1 MSDFVF
7 RINPNIILGS
17 YSLSRLGQLA
27 LEWGTRFMVIL
38 DPILKEVKIAD
49 KVKQSLDDRK
59 VDYFVFNELSEGSTS
74 KTVERA
80 LTLAKEGHV
89 HGIIAVGG
97 TSALNVGRAV
107 AALFNEVHT
116 FYTFMDGAQPN
127 TNPIPCICVPST
139 YRTPFVFTNS
149 VPITDSRSN
158 QIKLMKVQKNLCKLV
173 LYDPNTSLSLSANQ
187 KTTIAIELIAM
198 AVEAYLSQKANF
210 FSDMFVEKGLEL
222 LTYALDGSPSLDIT
236 TPEEILFAQ
245 AGTMISLATTSSSLG
260 LSSMLSLTIN
270 SRYKMLKSLVSSILL
285 PYMIEDVVK
294 YKSTKIAKLAKIMK
308 CVQKDEAETLSEEE
322 LCKAFIDSVR
332 ERIAKANLPT
342 RLKDLN
348 LTIEQLS
355 LAVED
360 VKEIDIVNT
369 LPRSMS
375 TDDIFDFIKL
385 AY

>member
-27 LEWGTRFMVIL
+27 LEWGTRFIVIM

-49 KVKQSLDDRK
+49 KVTQSLDDRK
-59 VDYFVFNELSEGSTS
+59 VDYFLFNDLSDGSTS

-80 LTLAKEGHV
+80 LSLAKEGHI
-89 HGIIAVGG
+89 HGVIAVGG
-97 TSALNVGRAV
+97 TTALNVGRAV
-107 AALFNEVHT
+107 ASLFNEVHS

-139 YRTPFVFTNS
+139 YRTPFVFTDT
-149 VPITDSRSN
+149 VPITDSRN
-158 QIKLMKVQKNLCKLV
+158 HQIKMMKVQKNLCKLV
-173 LYDPNTSLSLSANQ
+173 LYDPNMSLSLTANQ
-187 KTTIAIELIAM
+187 KATLSIELIAI

-210 FSDMFVEKGLEL
+210 FSDMFVEKGLEI

-236 TPEEILFAQ
+236 TPEEILLAQ
-245 AGTMISLATTSSSLG
+245 AGTMISLAATSSSLG
-260 LSSMLSLTIN
+260 LSSLLSLTIN

-285 PYMIEDVVK
+285 PYMIEDVSK
-294 YKSTKIAKLAKIMK
+294 YKSAKIVKLAKIMK
-308 CVQKDEAETLSEEE
+308 CIPGDEEETLGDAEI
-322 LCKAFIDSVR
+322 CKYFIDAIR

-360 VKEIDIVNT
+360 VKQIDFVNT

>member
-1 MSDFVF
+1 
-7 RINPNIILGS
+7 
-17 YSLSRLGQLA
+17 
-27 LEWGTRFMVIL
+27 
-38 DPILKEVKIAD
+38 
-49 KVKQSLDDRK
+49 
-59 VDYFVFNELSEGSTS
+59 
-74 KTVERA
+74 
-80 LTLAKEGHV
+80 
-89 HGIIAVGG
+89 
-97 TSALNVGRAV
+97 
-107 AALFNEVHT
+107 
-116 FYTFMDGAQPN
+116 
-127 TNPIPCICVPST
+127 
-139 YRTPFVFTNS
+139 
-149 VPITDSRSN
+149 
-158 QIKLMKVQKNLCKLV
+158 
-173 LYDPNTSLSLSANQ
+173 
-187 KTTIAIELIAM
+187 
-198 AVEAYLSQKANF
+198 
-210 FSDMFVEKGLEL
+210 
-222 LTYALDGSPSLDIT
+222 
-236 TPEEILFAQ
+236 
-245 AGTMISLATTSSSLG
+245 
-260 LSSMLSLTIN
+260 
-270 SRYKMLKSLVSSILL
+270 MLKSLVSSILL

>member
-1 MSDFVF
+1 
-7 RINPNIILGS
+7 
-17 YSLSRLGQLA
+17 
-27 LEWGTRFMVIL
+27 
-38 DPILKEVKIAD
+38 
-49 KVKQSLDDRK
+49 
-59 VDYFVFNELSEGSTS
+59 
-74 KTVERA
+74 
-80 LTLAKEGHV
+80 
-89 HGIIAVGG
+89 
-97 TSALNVGRAV
+97 
-107 AALFNEVHT
+107 
-116 FYTFMDGAQPN
+116 
-127 TNPIPCICVPST
+127 
-139 YRTPFVFTNS
+139 
-149 VPITDSRSN
+149 
-158 QIKLMKVQKNLCKLV
+158 
-173 LYDPNTSLSLSANQ
+173 
-187 KTTIAIELIAM
+187 
-198 AVEAYLSQKANF
+198 
-210 FSDMFVEKGLEL
+210 
-222 LTYALDGSPSLDIT
+222 
-236 TPEEILFAQ
+236 
-245 AGTMISLATTSSSLG
+245 MISLATTSSSLG
-260 LSSMLSLTIN
+260 LSSLLSLTIN

-360 VKEIDIVNT
+360 VKEIDFANT